1 MILGTSYI
9 ELRKQLDPITTEEE
23 ISQVKLEVNNAKKE
37 ISLVSSSDIWEKDDE
52 EKVIG
57 VTSQYAGQIVSDS
70 GIKSQVDKIVTDF
83 DTFEQNTSTQ
93 LQTID
98 GFINTATHNF
108 EDLDGFKTNTTEFIQ
123 NSQQF
128 QTTVEQDYAKK
139 TTVTQLADKVTT
151 LAEDVDGNYT
161 ELKQDSERIE
171 QIVGSKSDSVLTAF
185 RYIRDWL
192 DDTSAE
198 SKKEFLECQIFAQNV
213 NISSGKTPKL
223 LDQNGNAISTDVDL
237 SRYTDGNIDTSQSI
251 VITNTGWVCL
261 QLDLG
266 GIRRD
271 IDEIKIWHNYFDNKV
286 YSHRLQVSMDG
297 KKWHTIFDSEVQGGY
312 EETET
317 GHIYYVNDGRIDSN
331 FASISSTINNI
342 ELKVQENEDNLASLS
357 LNADDI
363 SMNVAHNA
371 ELLSQLSE
379 VTSDQTN
386 SLKEV
391 LATQASLGVDVDGIY
406 AKVQQL
412 LENDELHESELT
424 QSSTEWKILFKKLG
438 MYDGDD
444 VPEQQTNVA
453 MSIDGLTVS
462 NPISGER
469 TLITKDEFAGYYNDE
484 KVFQL
489 NKDLTIT
496 RRLQSEMGVDFTTIK
511 YVPTTYTVGGK
522 TVGALAHVK
531 SGGSS

>member
-52 EKVIG
+52 GKVIG

-98 GFINTATHNF
+98 GFINTATHTF
-108 EDLDGFKTNTTEFIQ
+108 EDLEGFKTNTTEFIQ

-139 TTVTQLADKVTT
+139 TTVTQLADQITSV
-151 LAEDVDGNYT
+151 AEDVEGNYT
-161 ELKQDSERIE
+161 ELKQDTNRIE
-171 QIVGSKSDSVLTAF
+171 QIIGSKKDSTLTSF

-192 DDTSAE
+192 NDSTMGITKD
-198 SKKEFLECQIFAQNV
+198 FIECKVMAQNE
-213 NISSGKTPKL
+213 NIVEGMIPTL
-223 LDQNGNAISTDVDL
+223 LDENGNSIETEEDL
-237 SRYTDGNIDTSQSI
+237 GKYTDGDLSPDNVISI
-251 VITNTGWVCL
+251 SNTGWACL
-261 QLDLG
+261 ELDLEE
-266 GIRRD
+266 IKRD
-271 IDEIKIWHNYFDNKV
+271 VDEIQVWHNYYDSRV
-286 YSHRLQVSMDG
+286 YSHRLQVSLDRQ
-297 KKWHTIFDSEVQGGY
+297 KWYTLYDSDVQGGY
-312 EETET
+312 AETES
-317 GHIYYVNDGRIDSN
+317 GQIYYMNDARIDSK
-331 FASISSTINNI
+331 FSSISSAVDNI
-342 ELKVQENEDNLASLS
+342 SLQVQENENNIAGLAINSDEINMNVQQ
-357 LNADDI
+357 NAD
-363 SMNVAHNA
+363 M
-371 ELLSQLSE
+371 LSE
-379 VTSDQTN
+379 LSEKSSQQANDLNEIRAAQSDLN
-386 SLKEV
+386 VS
-391 LATQASLGVDVDGIY
+391 VDGIT
-406 AKVQQL
+406 ATVQQL
-412 LENDELHESELT
+412 LENDELHESEMT

-444 VPEQQTNVA
+444 VPEQQTNVS

-462 NPISGER
+462 NPLTGEK
-469 TLITKDEFAGYYNDE
+469 TLITKDEFAGYYENE

-489 NKDLTIT
+489 NKDLTVT

-511 YVPTTYTVGGK
+511 YVPTTYTVGNK
-522 TVGALAHVK
+522 TIGALAHIK